1 MAGHSKFKN
10 IMHRKGAQDAKRA
23 KIFNK
28 WGREISVAARLGG
41 GDPDMNPRLRL
52 AITKAKADN
61 MPNDR
66 IDRAIKSGTGE
77 GDDANYEEI
86 RYEGYGPSGV
96 AIIVDC
102 LTDNRN
108 RSASEVR
115 STFSKYG
122 GNMGETGS
130 VSFMFDR
137 VGEIQYSKDK
147 ASFEEMFEAAVE
159 VGATDVQEDDDGFLI
174 YCEDNDFG
182 DVNSALESKYGEAK
196 EAGLAWKPQNTIA
209 VDEEGAQTLFKL
221 IEMLEDL
228 DDVQSVTANFDISDD
243 IMAKLAG

>member
-10 IMHRKGAQDAKRA
+10 IQHRKGAQDKKRA
-23 KIFNK
+23 QIFNK
-28 WGREISVAARLGG
+28 WGKEITVAAKLGG
-41 GDPDMNPRLRL
+41 GDPNMNPRLRL

-66 IDRAIKSGTGE
+66 IDRAIKNGTGE
-77 GDDANYEEI
+77 GNDANYEDI
-86 RYEGYGPSGV
+86 RYEGYGPGGV
-96 AIIVDC
+96 AVIVDC

-137 VGEIQYSKDK
+137 VGQVVYPMSK
-147 ASFEEMFEAAVE
+147 ASFDDMFEAAVE
-159 VGATDVQEDDDGFLI
+159 CGAMDVEEDEGSYVI
-174 YCEDNDFG
+174 YCGDTDFG
-182 DVNSALESKYGEAK
+182 AVSSGLESKFGEPS
-196 EAGLAWKPQNTIA
+196 EGGLIWKPQNTIDLDQEKA
-209 VDEEGAQTLFKL
+209 ENLLKLVDA
-221 IEMLEDL
+221 LEDL
-228 DDVQSVTANFDISDD
+228 DDVQTVTANFDVSDEVL
-243 IMAKLAG
+243 AKLAG